1 MTNSEV
7 HILINNL
14 KKMIEQSV
22 SPFHT
27 IDTVKRILSENDFK
41 ELQIGEDFK
50 LESMGKYYIDI
61 YDSSMIAFTV
71 GKNIKGGIR
80 LTSSHTDFPCFK
92 IKPNAVIFAENNSGS
107 GYVKINTEV
116 YGGPILNTWLDRPL
130 SAAGRLVI
138 KGTDTGNPFDN
149 KTILIDAKKPV
160 LIIPNLAIH
169 MNREVNKGVELNR
182 QKDMLPITA
191 CNIKK
196 TKDVIELLFSDKLK
210 ELGIKSEDVLD
221 YELYVYNLDE
231 GSIVGIDESMYS
243 SPRLD
248 NLTSVF
254 AQTNALINADR
265 DNGLNIAMYFDNEEI
280 GSRTKQ
286 GAASDISLLIMEKI
300 YEGLGMTRNEMINDL
315 LDGMM
320 LSIDVAHAIH
330 PNSPEKSDPTNH
342 VMLNKGMVIKI
353 SASQSYSNDA
363 LGIAA
368 ISRICSEN
376 NIEYQKFVNKSDMP
390 GGQTLGAVSSTVL
403 PVRTIDIGIP
413 LLSMHSSRELMGIKD
428 EKNLEKFLTVY
439 YS

>member
-138 KGTDTGNPFDN
+138 KGTDTANPFDN
-149 KTILIDAKKPV
+149 KTICF
-160 LIIPNLAIH
+160 
-169 MNREVNKGVELNR
+169 R
-182 QKDMLPITA
+182 
-191 CNIKK
+191 
-196 TKDVIELLFSDKLK
+196 
-210 ELGIKSEDVLD
+210 
-221 YELYVYNLDE
+221 
-231 GSIVGIDESMYS
+231 
-243 SPRLD
+243 
-248 NLTSVF
+248 
-254 AQTNALINADR
+254 
-265 DNGLNIAMYFDNEEI
+265 
-280 GSRTKQ
+280 
-286 GAASDISLLIMEKI
+286 
-300 YEGLGMTRNEMINDL
+300 
-315 LDGMM
+315 
-320 LSIDVAHAIH
+320 
-330 PNSPEKSDPTNH
+330 
-342 VMLNKGMVIKI
+342 
-353 SASQSYSNDA
+353 
-363 LGIAA
+363 
-368 ISRICSEN
+368 
-376 NIEYQKFVNKSDMP
+376 
-390 GGQTLGAVSSTVL
+390 
-403 PVRTIDIGIP
+403 
-413 LLSMHSSRELMGIKD
+413 
-428 EKNLEKFLTVY
+428 
-439 YS
+439 